1 MSLEDFNND
10 FDNENMDEDV
20 EIDDASS
27 NKSVLEGIRTSKVW
41 KYFTRDENFKNNK
54 KATCNICGITYICT
68 GGSTSNLNKHIK
80 KKHENEKMQDQSIK
94 DIFKVVPK
102 VNN

>member
-27 NKSVLEGIRTSKVW
+27 NKSVLEGIRTSEVW

-54 KATCNICGITYICT
+54 KTTCNICGIIYICT
-68 GGSTSNLNKHIK
+68 EGRTSNINKNK
-80 KKHENEKMQDQSIK
+80 KMQDQSIK
-94 DIFKVVPK
+94 DMFKVVPK